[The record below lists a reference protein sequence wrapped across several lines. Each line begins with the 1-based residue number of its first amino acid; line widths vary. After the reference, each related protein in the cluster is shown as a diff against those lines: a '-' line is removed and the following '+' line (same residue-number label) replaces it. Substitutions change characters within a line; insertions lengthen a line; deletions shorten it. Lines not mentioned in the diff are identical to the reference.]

1 MTTYILEKGR
11 PSSSE
16 GRLEKEIK
24 VYDLLDRLHM
34 EYWRTDHPD
43 AEAYT
48 MDACKEIDGVLE
60 ATVCKNLFLTNRQH
74 TQYYLLMMPGDK
86 VFKTKELSKQIGCA
100 RLSFGSPEEMEE
112 LLDCTPGSSSVM

>member
-34 EYWRTDHPD
+34 EYWRTDQTD
-43 AEAYT
+43 AEANT
-48 MDACKEIDGVLE
+48 MNA
-60 ATVCKNLFLTNRQH
+60 
-74 TQYYLLMMPGDK
+74 
-86 VFKTKELSKQIGCA
+86 
-100 RLSFGSPEEMEE
+100 
-112 LLDCTPGSSSVM
+112 